1 LYVDYSWGREKAQQ
15 LLTLQK
21 VQCLGAIT
29 LIRNNWLNFKIKG
42 KVFQSTFHFFCDNKK
57 NKRHSGRENTEPSII
72 FIVRDIP
79 TRKGAIGAEGNV
91 VKQVMSRKII
101 VYVHCSQKTDARTT

>member
-42 KVFQSTFHFFCDNKK
+42 KVFQSTFHFFA
-57 NKRHSGRENTEPSII
+57 II
-72 FIVRDIP
+72 
-79 TRKGAIGAEGNV
+79 
-91 VKQVMSRKII
+91 RKIKGTVVVRI
-101 VYVHCSQKTDARTT
+101 LNLLSYLSSGTSPQEKVQ